1 MKNNSFISVVVNM
14 NKKST
19 EIENK
24 LRDIQ
29 AELNNSYTDY
39 EIVAVASGPESGR
52 KNRYEIDKIL
62 QTIPSV
68 RYIQLAGRVN
78 DDLIWAAGLESA
90 IGDQVVL
97 FDFDNDPV
105 SAITGVVEKCRAG
118 SDIVVGV
125 ARQPAS
131 LIYRLFRHVADWI
144 LNAIDY
150 HLPHQSTQLRCLSRR
165 AVNSVTSTGRF
176 YHQFYLRI
184 QKTGYPCSTYFYQ
197 LKGNN
202 RTKKSLISGL
212 HYLLRLI
219 VFNSAKPLRW
229 MSIIGML
236 GSFISFVFAIY
247 SLLIN
252 LLDRHVV
259 EGWTTTI
266 LFMSMLFMLQFIML
280 AFFGEY
286 LGRLLDER
294 TEHADYSIVYE
305 KNSAV
310 MVNQD
315 RINVMS
321 NSSGNSL

>member
-1 MKNNSFISVVVNM
+1 MKNNSFISVVINM
-14 NKKST
+14 NKKFT
-19 EIENK
+19 GIENK

-29 AELNNSYTDY
+29 SALDNAYTDY
-39 EIVAVASGPESGR
+39 EIVAVAPGPESGG
-52 KNRYEIDKIL
+52 KMHYNIDKIL
-62 QTIPSV
+62 QSIPSV
-68 RYIQLAGRVN
+68 RYIQLTGKVH
-78 DDLIWAAGLESA
+78 DDLILAAGLESA

-97 FDFDNDPV
+97 FDFEHDPV
-105 SAITGVVEKCRAG
+105 SAIVGVVEKCRAG

-125 ARQPAS
+125 ARQPTS
-131 LIYRLFRHVADWI
+131 WLYRVCRHVSDWL

-150 HLPHQSTQLRCLSRR
+150 HLPHQATSLRCLSRR
-165 AVNSVTSTGRF
+165 AVNSVTRTGRF

-184 QKTGYPCSTYFYQ
+184 QKTGYPFSTYFYQ
-197 LKGNN
+197 LEDHGIN
-202 RTKKSLISGL
+202 KKSFFTGL
-212 HYLLRLI
+212 HDLLRLI

-229 MSIIGML
+229 MSMIGML
-236 GSFISFVFAIY
+236 GSFISFVFAVY

-252 LLDRHVV
+252 LMDRHVV

-315 RINVMS
+315 RINVL
-321 NSSGNSL
+321 NSSSEHSL